1 MVDNL
6 AVYSPTRDFRTRGGE
21 RIYEEWSR
29 EVRKMCSTREAGYLE
44 YNVKQGWGPL
54 CAFLGV
60 EVPECEFPRLNDKME
75 FLKLWEMEEMD
86 QYQVGLDWRVWVGLV
101 VGVAVPVVAQ
111 VIMREGDWNAVR

>member
-6 AVYSPTRDFRTRGGE
+6 AVYSPTRDFRNRGGE